1 MSWKGGNT
9 LFLSEIKHE
18 RNIKIGKKGRIKK
31 DKKRESG
38 GRRRPPDSLI

>member
-1 MSWKGGNT
+1 MC
-9 LFLSEIKHE
+9 I
-18 RNIKIGKKGRIKK
+18 NIKYDKKTSLKK